1 MKKIIYFFS
10 IAMAMTVPTMA
21 IANESINSEEFKYL
35 VCSYI
40 EDSST
45 LESALTK
52 VDNIAEDLSLNDS
65 QERDLEDL
73 EEGTLTSEVYCQG
86 LEF

>member
-1 MKKIIYFFS
+1 MKKVIYFFS
-10 IAMAMTVPTMA
+10 IAMAMTVPAMA

-45 LESALTK
+45 LENALTK

-65 QERDLEDL
+65 QERALEDL